1 MALNNVRILKRERE
15 RERERKRERERERER
30 QRQRQRD
37 RERDKETER
46 ESSGDSWFV
55 TDNLLVYYKWSE
67 TRSISCSNLIF
78 LLNFIRG
85 CAQYQ
90 FKTTST
96 VDGLR

>member
-1 MALNNVRILKRERE
+1 MYAERERQRERE
-15 RERERKRERERERER
+15 RERERKRETE
-30 QRQRQRD
+30 RQRD
-37 RERDKETER
+37 RQRDRQR